1 METLKTLGY
10 SRNNPTA
17 VAYIERMGAH
27 AAAYRTAAAAAYPA
41 DQHFTVP
48 DMFTLDDTWMRML
61 LE

>member
-10 SRNNPTA
+10 SRNTPTA

-27 AAAYRTAAAAAYPA
+27 AAAYRTAAAYPA

-48 DMFTLDDTWMRML
+48 DMLFTLDDTWMRML

>member
-10 SRNNPTA
+10 SWNNPTA

-27 AAAYRTAAAAAYPA
+27 AAAYRTAAAAYPA

-48 DMFTLDDTWMRML
+48 DMLFALDNTWMRML